1 MRKLKEYDAI
11 LPRPYSNLMGL
22 TPRYAPA
29 PDAYTHVCITQSA
42 TQEERIKIVNYAKLP
57 LFFIHGS
64 QEKEK
69 ENKYMT
75 LKYRS

>member
-1 MRKLKEYDAI
+1 MRKLKEYNAI

-22 TPRYAPA
+22 TPRYALA
-29 PDAYTHVCITQSA
+29 PDTYTHVRITQSA
-42 TQEERIKIVNYAKLP
+42 TQEERIKIVNYVKLQ

-69 ENKYMT
+69 ENK
-75 LKYRS
+75 